1 MQFGEALD
9 RAEQAFAQA
18 GLVGAAGRRG
28 NQVDVGLAHGIAVFR
43 PGHHPLGALAFGEIL
58 VVGAGVLLALEE
70 RHHQL
75 GPRQRLGQ
83 IAAQAVLVLTGA
95 GVAGLLVDEGHL
107 HAGQQHGLAA
117 QQMRQLAQWN
127 VGAVEVFG
135 VRPDAHAGAG
145 LLAAALVVGR
155 QGLGDIAALEN
166 QTVDRAIAPHHDF
179 QARSQG
185 VGDGNANAVQAAGE
199 GVGAAA
205 RLVELAAR
213 VQAGEHQFHDGSV
226 FFGMQADG
234 NAAPV
239 VLDGNAAVRVQ
250 RDLDLLAV
258 AGQCLVCGVINDL
271 LHDVQGVFGS
281 GVHARALAHGLQPL
295 QDANGRLGVT
305 WSGQVIPNICGKK
318 PTFYG

>member
-1 MQFGEALD
+1 MRQLGHGQDSGLEVLRIGPGAHRGAL
-9 RAEQAFAQA
+9 
-18 GLVGAAGRRG
+18 
-28 NQVDVGLAHGIAVFR
+28 LAV
-43 PGHHPLGALAFGEIL
+43 ALAFG
-58 VVGAGVLLALEE
+58 
-70 RHHQL
+70 RDHQL
-75 GPRQRLGQ
+75 FDHVTGRERQLGHL
-83 IAAQAVLVLTGA
+83 AFA
-95 GVAGLLVDEGHL
+95 VAGDFEPGRKRIGH
-107 HAGQQHGLAA
+107 
-117 QQMRQLAQWN
+117 
-127 VGAVEVFG
+127 
-135 VRPDAHAGAG
+135 AH
-145 LLAAALVVGR
+145 
-155 QGLGDIAALEN
+155 
-166 QTVDRAIAPHHDF
+166 THT
-179 QARSQG
+179 
-185 VGDGNANAVQAAGE
+185 VQATREA
-199 GVGAAA
+199 VGTALA
-205 RLVELAAR
+205 LVELAAR